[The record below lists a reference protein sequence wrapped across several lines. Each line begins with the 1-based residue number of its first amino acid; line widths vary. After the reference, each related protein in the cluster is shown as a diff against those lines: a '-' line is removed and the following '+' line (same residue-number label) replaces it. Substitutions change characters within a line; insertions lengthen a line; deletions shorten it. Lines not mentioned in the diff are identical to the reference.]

1 MIKSVSPANAYYI
14 ENAEFIYSFIEP
26 IWISELRQ
34 SLADPNIDRNE
45 ISNYEIYLKMAQN
58 CCDRDRAT

>member
-34 SLADPNIDRNE
+34 SLADPNIDRNKN
-45 ISNYEIYLKMAQN
+45 SNKKTYL
-58 CCDRDRAT
+58 